1 MNLAGPLRYWAQRD
15 PERMA
20 IAMGDRELT
29 WAQLDDRTS
38 RLAQGLRGLGVG
50 LGDRVAA
57 LVPNCIEFCETVLA
71 CFKLGATFVPLNY
84 RLAPAELAEIID
96 RSGTTTIVADR
107 AMLDTLLEYDEQ
119 AVRRHRLIVTAAP
132 RDGERLFE
140 EVVAASAPEDPRAF
154 FAGDHPAFICYTS
167 GTTGVPKGAVL
178 SHRNVLAVCAER
190 IAIDAWN
197 STDSTYF
204 PYALAFTGGLIAM
217 WMPLYSVGGQT
228 VLDAEFDPVR
238 TLEVFEERRITQFIA
253 VGSILE
259 ALTQAATFESTD
271 LSSLRMLGTGGQ
283 AISVAMLQAFGR
295 RGLYVCQGYG
305 LTESG
310 GLCLALS
317 GEMSEKKLGSTGIPT
332 PQTTARVVGISGDD
346 VAPGDVGELWLRGP
360 QIMERYWEDP
370 AATSDAVVDGW
381 LRTGDLVR
389 QDEEGYFYVV
399 DRAKDMLISGGVNI
413 YPAEIERVLAGYPG
427 ISELVVIAA
436 PDEKWGEVPALIAR
450 RDKHAAQAPSADE
463 LIEYCRQHLARYKAP
478 KYVLFQ
484 DDPLPRGLSNKIL
497 KSEVREQCLP
507 MLGLS
512 VDDTPT
518 MA

>member
-15 PERMA
+15 PDRMA
-20 IAMGDRELT
+20 IAMGGRELT
-29 WAQLDDRTS
+29 WAELDDRTS

-50 LGDRVAA
+50 IGDRVAA
-57 LVPNCIEFCETVLA
+57 LVPNCVEFCETVLA

-96 RSGTTTIVADR
+96 RCGATAIVADR
-107 AMLDTLLEYDEQ
+107 GMLDALLDYDEQ
-119 AVRRHRLIVTAAP
+119 TVGELGRIVTTSARA
-132 RDGERLFE
+132 GESLFE
-140 EVVAASAPEDPRAF
+140 EVVAVSAPEDPRVD
-154 FAGDHPAFICYTS
+154 FAADHPAFICYTS
-167 GTTGVPKGAVL
+167 GTTGAPKGAVL
-178 SHRNVLAVCAER
+178 SHRNVFAVCAER
-190 IAIDAWN
+190 IAIDSWN

-228 VLDAEFDPVR
+228 VLDDDFDPKR
-238 TLEVFEERRITQFIA
+238 TLEVFAERGITQFIA

-259 ALTQAATFESTD
+259 ALTQADTFETTD

-305 LTESG
+305 LTEGS
-310 GLCLALS
+310 GLCLALP
-317 GEMSEKKLGSTGIPT
+317 GEMAEAKLGSTGIPT
-332 PQTTARVVGISGDD
+332 PQTSVRVVDAFGED
-346 VAPGDVGELWLRGP
+346 VAQGKVGELLLRGP
-360 QIMERYWEDP
+360 QIMERYWDDP
-370 AATSDAVVDGW
+370 AATKDAFVDGW

-389 QDEEGYFYVV
+389 QDEDGYFYVV

-427 ISELVVIAA
+427 ILELVVVAA
-436 PDEKWGEVPALIAR
+436 PDDKWGEVPALIAR
-450 RDKHAAQAPSADE
+450 RDPNADDRPTADE
-463 LIEYCRQHLARYKAP
+463 LIEYCRERLARYKAP

-484 DDPLPRGLSNKIL
+484 DDPLPRGMSNKVH
-497 KSEVREQCLP
+497 KSEVREQALQI
-507 MLGLS
+507 LGLG
-512 VDDTPT
+512 VDHVRTT
-518 MA
+518 A

>member
-57 LVPNCIEFCETVLA
+57 LVPNCVEFCETVLA

-96 RSGTTTIVADR
+96 RCGATTIVADR
-107 AMLDTLLEYDEQ
+107 TMLDKLLEYDEQ
-119 AVRRHRLIVTAAP
+119 SVRRLRLIVTTAP

-140 EVVAASAPEDPRAF
+140 EVVAASAPEDPRVS

-190 IAIDAWN
+190 VAIDAWN

-228 VLDAEFDPVR
+228 VLEAEFDPVR

-271 LSSLRMLGTGGQ
+271 LSSVRMLGTGGQ
-283 AISVAMLQAFGR
+283 AISIAMLQAFGR

-310 GLCLALS
+310 GLSLALS

-332 PQTTARVVGISGDD
+332 PQTTARVVGLSGED
-346 VAPGDVGELWLRGP
+346 VAPGEVGELWLHGP

-370 AATSDAVVDGW
+370 AATNDAMVDGW

-450 RDKHAAQAPSADE
+450 RDEHAAEVPSADE
-463 LIEYCRQHLARYKAP
+463 LIEYCRQRLARYKAP
-478 KYVLFQ
+478 RYVLFQ

-497 KSEVREQCLP
+497 KSEVRAQCLP
-507 MLGLS
+507 MLGLG

>member
-1 MNLAGPLRYWAQRD
+1 MNLAGPLRYWAKRD

-20 IAMGDRELT
+20 IVMGDRELT

-50 LGDRVAA
+50 LGDRVAT
-57 LVPNCIEFCETVLA
+57 LVPNSVEFCETVLA
-71 CFKLGATFVPLNY
+71 CFKLGAIFVPLNY

-107 AMLDTLLEYDEQ
+107 GMLDPLLEYEQ
-119 AVRRHRLIVTAAP
+119 SVGRLRCIVTTAP
-132 RDGERLFE
+132 RQGESLFE
-140 EVVAASAPEDPRAF
+140 EVVSASAPEDPLAD

-228 VLDAEFDPVR
+228 VLEAEFDPEL
-238 TLEVFEERRITQFIA
+238 TLEVFERRRITQFIA

-259 ALTQAATFESTD
+259 ALTQATTFETTD

-295 RGLYVCQGYG
+295 RGLHVCQGYG

-310 GLCLALS
+310 GLCLSLS
-317 GEMSEKKLGSTGIPT
+317 GEMAEAKLGSTGIPT
-332 PQTTARVVGISGDD
+332 PQTTARVVDVSGED
-346 VAPGDVGELWLRGP
+346 VAPGEIGELWLRGP

-370 AATSDAVVDGW
+370 TATSDAMVGDW

-389 QDEEGYFYVV
+389 QDDDGYFYVV

-450 RDKHAAQAPSADE
+450 RDQHSGERPSADE

-497 KSEVREQCLP
+497 KSQVREQSLRL
-507 MLGLS
+507 LGLTVEDIPS
-512 VDDTPT
+512 T
-518 MA
+518 A

>member
-29 WAQLDDRTS
+29 WAELDDRTS

-84 RLAPAELAEIID
+84 RLAPAELAEIIE
-96 RSGTTTIVADR
+96 RCGARAIVADR
-107 AMLDTLLEYDEQ
+107 AMLDGLLEYDEQ
-119 AVRRHRLIVTAAP
+119 SVGELRCIVTTSP
-132 RDGERLFE
+132 RDGENLFE
-140 EVVAASAPEDPRAF
+140 EMVAASSPEDPRTQFDA
-154 FAGDHPAFICYTS
+154 DHPAFICYTS
-167 GTTGVPKGAVL
+167 GTTGAPKGAVL

-228 VLDAEFDPVR
+228 VLDDDFDPER
-238 TLEVFEERRITQFIA
+238 TLAVFAERGITQFIA

-259 ALTQAATFESTD
+259 ALTQAPTFEKTD

-283 AISVAMLQAFGR
+283 AISVTMLQAFGR
-295 RGLYVCQGYG
+295 KGLYVCQGYG

-310 GLCLALS
+310 GLSLALP
-317 GEMSEKKLGSTGIPT
+317 GEMAETKLGSTGIPT
-332 PQTTARVVGISGDD
+332 PQTLVRVVDAFGEE
-346 VAPGDVGELWLRGP
+346 VAPGEVGELLLRGP
-360 QIMERYWEDP
+360 QIMECYWDDP
-370 AATSDAVVDGW
+370 TATKAAFIDGW

-427 ISELVVIAA
+427 LLELVVVAA

-450 RDKHAAQAPSADE
+450 RDRNASDSPSADE
-463 LIEYCRQHLARYKAP
+463 LIEYCRQRLARYKAP

-484 DDPLPRGLSNKIL
+484 DDPLPRGMSNKVH
-497 KSEVREQCLP
+497 KSEVREQALQI
-507 MLGLS
+507 LGLTG
-512 VDDTPT
+512 DCTRT
-518 MA
+518 TA

>member
-1 MNLAGPLRYWAQRD
+1 MNLAGPLRYWSQRD
-15 PERMA
+15 PDRMA

-29 WAQLDDRTS
+29 WAELDGRTS

-84 RLAPAELAEIID
+84 RLAPAELAEIIE
-96 RSGTTTIVADR
+96 RCGASAIVADR
-107 AMLDTLLEYDEQ
+107 AMLDALIDYDATALGEL
-119 AVRRHRLIVTAAP
+119 RCIVTASP
-132 RDGERLFE
+132 RDGESGFDD
-140 EVVAASAPEDPRAF
+140 VVAASSPEDPRVH
-154 FAGDHPAFICYTS
+154 FAADHPAFICYTS
-167 GTTGVPKGAVL
+167 GTTGAPKGAVL

-228 VLDAEFDPVR
+228 VLDDDFDPGR
-238 TLEVFEERRITQFIA
+238 TLGVFEERGITQFIA

-259 ALTQAATFESTD
+259 ALTQAVSFETTD

-283 AISVAMLQAFGR
+283 AISTAMLQAFGR

-305 LTESG
+305 LTECG
-310 GLCLALS
+310 GLSLALS
-317 GEMSEKKLGSTGIPT
+317 GEMAEAKPGSTGIPT
-332 PQTTARVVGISGDD
+332 PQTATRVVDPFGED
-346 VAPGDVGELWLRGP
+346 VAQGEVGELLLSGP
-360 QIMERYWEDP
+360 QVMERYWDDP
-370 AATSDAVVDGW
+370 AATKGAFLDGW

-389 QDEEGYFYVV
+389 QDEDGYFYVV

-427 ISELVVIAA
+427 IIELVVVAA

-450 RDKHAAQAPSADE
+450 RDRSAGDGPTADE
-463 LIEYCRQHLARYKAP
+463 LIEYCRQRLARYKAP

-484 DDPLPRGLSNKIL
+484 DDPLPRGMSNKIH
-497 KSEVREQCLP
+497 KSEVRQRALE
-507 MLGLS
+507 MLGLT
-512 VDDTPT
+512 VDRPRTRT
-518 MA
+518 